1 MLRLLTAT
9 SRLRLLTA
17 TDACRYRL
25 PTVAAPSL
33 HTATYDLCPSHLSGV
48 ACGNLETS
56 NFKFQ
61 QWGGY
66 TVYCCPA
73 VARLSSVANKESSH
87 PTEAVDELYQKMLK
101 SVEAQTMPPNAWLWS
116 LISNCVNREDI
127 KLLFQILQKLR
138 IFRLANLRI
147 HSNFNS
153 HLCLR
158 VSEACTRAD
167 SLDYG
172 LKALWKHN
180 IYGLTPSIG
189 SAHYLLSYAK
199 EHNDDKLMV
208 KIMRVL
214 EKNSLPLQ
222 PGTADIVFSIC
233 HNTNKWDLI
242 SKYSARFLKAGV
254 KLHQT
259 AFDIWMEFAAK
270 IGDVQ
275 SIWKIGKLRTKF
287 VKRPTLSNG
296 ISCAKGHLLE
306 HNPETAAATIHILY
320 KNLPDLKKPQVIDEL
335 QKLISQ
341 WPQEVIRKQK
351 KEDKQALIEAL
362 KRDIPAMV
370 SSLLNM
376 GLHVAMNLEELRK
389 QEA

>member
-25 PTVAAPSL
+25 PTLSATSL
-33 HTATYDLCPSHLSGV
+33 HTATYDLCPNLISGV

-66 TVYCCPA
+66 TVYRCPA

-87 PTEAVDELYQKMLK
+87 PTEAVEELYQKMLK

-116 LISNCVNREDI
+116 LISNCLNREDI

-138 IFRLANLRI
+138 IFRLSNLRI

-153 HLCLR
+153 HLCMR

-167 SLDYG
+167 ALDYG

-214 EKNSLPLQ
+214 EKNSMPLQ
-222 PGTADIVFSIC
+222 PRTADIVFSIC

-275 SIWKIGKLRTKF
+275 SIWKIGKLREKF

-296 ISCAKGHLLE
+296 FSCAKGHLLE
-306 HNPETAAATIHILY
+306 HNPETAAATIHFLY

-362 KRDIPAMV
+362 KRDIPDMV

-376 GLHVAMNLEELRK
+376 GLDVTMDLKELSK

>member
-17 TDACRYRL
+17 PDACRYRL
-25 PTVAAPSL
+25 PTLAAPSL

-167 SLDYG
+167 SLDY
-172 LKALWKHN
+172 
-180 IYGLTPSIG
+180 
-189 SAHYLLSYAK
+189 

-222 PGTADIVFSIC
+222 PGTADMVFSIC